1 MRENTH
7 FLLTKILATIGPAC
21 GQVDALVRMIE
32 AGVRVVRINFSHGGF
47 DDFERSLAVCR
58 EAAQR
63 TGIDIGVL
71 GDLCGPK
78 IRVGQCLDDCFLV
91 DEGDLVE
98 FTRKDVLSRRYED
111 TGVAVVSTSYPE
123 MIDEAEIGDRVLI
136 DDGYVR
142 LLVVDKPYAH
152 DDRGHRLSCRVTHGG
167 KISNRKG
174 INLPDT
180 NIQAPSLTDYDRACT
195 RWAIEPMKTAGGGCI
210 INNSSV
216 AALRYRQGDPL
227 YSALKA
233 AVTHFTKMSGIEL
246 GPHNIRVNSISPG
259 AIATP
264 IFWGGSARA
273 NTLSDE
279 DNARKM
285 EKLQKNLMI

>member
-180 NIQAPSLTDYDRACT
+180 NIQAPSLTHYDRACT
-195 RWAIEPMKTAGGGCI
+195 RWAIEHELDFLALSFVRRADDLNDLRTLLRELKPRGVLPPIVAKIEKPQAVADIEKGI
-210 INNSSV
+210 PSV
-216 AALRYRQGDPL
+216 
-227 YSALKA
+227 
-233 AVTHFTKMSGIEL
+233 F
-246 GPHNIRVNSISPG
+246 
-259 AIATP
+259 
-264 IFWGGSARA
+264 
-273 NTLSDE
+273 NTLLSE
-279 DNARKM
+279 DVLEAIRTTIK
-285 EKLQKNLMI
+285 